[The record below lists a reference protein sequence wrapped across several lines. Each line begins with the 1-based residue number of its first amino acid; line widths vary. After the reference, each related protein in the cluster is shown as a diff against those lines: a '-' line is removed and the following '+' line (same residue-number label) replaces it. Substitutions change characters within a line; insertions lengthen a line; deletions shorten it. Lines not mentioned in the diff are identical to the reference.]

1 MEKYFKFLCI
11 SHEDFDPYLSF
22 AVDFNEDMSLVFIFD
37 ASHLSNEECNYVG
50 RIVIDKTNTSLLA
63 LNSHIAIPELSDF
76 FYNKFKVEDCCID
89 PDSVLKVCDDVAEY
103 LYKHHIKFEYVTE
116 PKIRK

>member
-22 AVDFNEDMSLVFIFD
+22 AVDF
-37 ASHLSNEECNYVG
+37 NEECNYVG